1 MITLYDSRLTH
12 LQAANPT
19 TWKARFVLNYKNLP
33 YKTEWTP
40 YHDIA
45 SVYHKHNL
53 QPVCSRTDPSTGK
66 EEPYYTIPVIFDDST
81 GKAIADSL
89 EIAKYLDE
97 TYPDT
102 PKVVPETGEDGVD
115 AKQQVDTF
123 MGVMYGALGP
133 LVLPVFQQSY
143 QHVEE
148 ESKPFFAEA
157 RTKDFGAWFGNPKS
171 LLDLLPL
178 KKEDEDKG
186 WEAAEKTFAGLDARV
201 PGRGKEVGWYLGGES
216 PTFVDFVLGGFLIYL
231 KSIYGEESE
240 GWKRIVGWNEGKWGA
255 FLDKLSAYQAVH

>member
-1 MITLYDSRLTH
+1 MIILYDSRLTP

-19 TWKARFVLNYKNLP
+19 TWKARFILNYKNLP

-66 EEPYYTIPVIFDDST
+66 AEPYYTIPVIFDDST
-81 GKAIADSL
+81 GRAIADSL

-115 AKQQVDTF
+115 AKQQVDQF
-123 MGVMYGALGP
+123 MGVIFGALGP
-133 LVLPVFQQSY
+133 SNMSRRRVNPSSRKRGRRTLVRGLGT
-143 QHVEE
+143 
-148 ESKPFFAEA
+148 
-157 RTKDFGAWFGNPKS
+157 RNPS
-171 LLDLLPL
+171 S
-178 KKEDEDKG
+178 
-186 WEAAEKTFAGLDARV
+186 T
-201 PGRGKEVGWYLGGES
+201 YS
-216 PTFVDFVLGGFLIYL
+216 P
-231 KSIYGEESE
+231 
-240 GWKRIVGWNEGKWGA
+240 
-255 FLDKLSAYQAVH
+255 